1 MTSTTALATI
11 LFKGHGKDKHSD
23 RSYMTI
29 SSCPFVARCLD
40 SYVGDFYQDKWD
52 SVKAPTQFQA
62 SGLSH
67 EHSALLLTEAINYS
81 LYILQL
87 PIFCLYLDA
96 RSAFDR
102 LVREILMR
110 RMFLDGTADHALV
123 YFDQH
128 LTNRKTIIEWDKEL
142 LSPIHDEQGVEQGG
156 IKSGELYK
164 LNNNEQLQ
172 ISQLSN
178 LGVNIGN
185 IHVAAI
191 GQADDVVLLSNDMYS
206 LSNLFSL
213 TMSYCSKYH
222 VKLSHEKTQLQ
233 VYAPPKLQQSAQY
246 WSLTAPIAIDNN
258 FIDFVDTAEHV
269 GVLRSTLGNQP
280 HILKRITSHKRALS
294 AVLSSG
300 LARHHRANPASVLIT
315 EKLYGLPVLLSGV
328 ASLTLL
334 QSEKDTLAHHHKTTL
349 ESLLKSHQ
357 KTPRAFV
364 FFMSGFLPL
373 PAIFDLRQLGP

>member
-1 MTSTTALATI
+1 M
-11 LFKGHGKDKHSD
+11 
-23 RSYMTI
+23 
-29 SSCPFVARCLD
+29 
-40 SYVGDFYQDKWD
+40 
-52 SVKAPTQFQA
+52 KAPTQFQA

-123 YFDQH
+123 YFDQR

-164 LNNNEQLQ
+164 LYNNEQLQ

-206 LSNLFSL
+206 LSNLLSL
-213 TMSYCSKYH
+213 TMLYCSKYH

-246 WSLTAPIAIDNN
+246 FHCTNS
-258 FIDFVDTAEHV
+258 
-269 GVLRSTLGNQP
+269 
-280 HILKRITSHKRALS
+280 
-294 AVLSSG
+294 
-300 LARHHRANPASVLIT
+300 
-315 EKLYGLPVLLSGV
+315 Y
-328 ASLTLL
+328 
-334 QSEKDTLAHHHKTTL
+334 
-349 ESLLKSHQ
+349 
-357 KTPRAFV
+357 
-364 FFMSGFLPL
+364 
-373 PAIFDLRQLGP
+373 